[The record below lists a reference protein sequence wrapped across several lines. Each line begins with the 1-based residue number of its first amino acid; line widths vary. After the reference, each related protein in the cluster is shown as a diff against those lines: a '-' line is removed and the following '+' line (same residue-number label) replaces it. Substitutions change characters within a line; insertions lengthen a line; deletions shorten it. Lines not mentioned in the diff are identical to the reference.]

1 MYDIPLILEDYLNYM
16 ETIKGASPNTTKE
29 YFFDLRTFFRFLKRR
44 YKLVDKDTP
53 FEEIDI
59 SDVDIDFIKK
69 IGIQDLHAFISYAD
83 KERHN
88 SNSTKFRKVASLK
101 SFFDYL
107 YSKIDV
113 ISENPAD
120 KLEFPKTD
128 IRQPVYLTLDECEKL
143 LNTVLENKNNTF
155 RKRDY
160 AIIILFL
167 NCGLRLSELSSINLN
182 KIKDDIANISDEKLM
197 YILFEKLTNIEKDI
211 DEKEFCDMMLFPP
224 NNICSQ
230 IREGL
235 YKSFVALMK
244 GVKSKFQVSYN
255 NTKEINNVLNDFP
268 EDIKNKMLELP
279 KQKTDEEKLAEIK
292 EKIKETKDD
301 IEQQKLILE
310 AWKLQEKI
318 NKKLNNNKEENK

>member
-1 MYDIPLILEDYLNYM
+1 MKLSDFLQERKIKLYKDENGELHSKSIEPELSEGEIVFYNVNM
-16 ETIKGASPNTTKE
+16 E
-29 YFFDLRTFFRFLKRR
+29 LL
-44 YKLVDKDTP
+44 
-53 FEEIDI
+53 EEI
-59 SDVDIDFIKK
+59 
-69 IGIQDLHAFISYAD
+69 
-83 KERHN
+83 
-88 SNSTKFRKVASLK
+88 
-101 SFFDYL
+101 
-107 YSKIDV
+107 
-113 ISENPAD
+113 
-120 KLEFPKTD
+120 
-128 IRQPVYLTLDECEKL
+128 
-143 LNTVLENKNNTF
+143 
-155 RKRDY
+155 
-160 AIIILFL
+160 
-167 NCGLRLSELSSINLN
+167 N

>member
-1 MYDIPLILEDYLNYM
+1 MKLSDFLQERKIKLYYNKNGELHSKSIEPELPEGEIVFYNVNM
-16 ETIKGASPNTTKE
+16 E
-29 YFFDLRTFFRFLKRR
+29 LL
-44 YKLVDKDTP
+44 
-53 FEEIDI
+53 EEI
-59 SDVDIDFIKK
+59 
-69 IGIQDLHAFISYAD
+69 
-83 KERHN
+83 
-88 SNSTKFRKVASLK
+88 
-101 SFFDYL
+101 
-107 YSKIDV
+107 
-113 ISENPAD
+113 
-120 KLEFPKTD
+120 
-128 IRQPVYLTLDECEKL
+128 
-143 LNTVLENKNNTF
+143 
-155 RKRDY
+155 
-160 AIIILFL
+160 
-167 NCGLRLSELSSINLN
+167 N